1 MITQFYTSAAVCF
14 YLLLTIR
21 IFGIRGNPLFWW
33 LSYGRNNEEI
43 VHRVVRGHGNFVE
56 YAPLFFIMLFLLEYM
71 KTPAITLHILATIFL
86 IGRLSHGLLFS
97 FLTRKSIV
105 LRTIGMLG
113 TLIAL
118 FLVAL
123 INFAHYLASFNL
135 IFANAILKALP

>member
-33 LSYGRNNEEI
+33 LSYGSNNEEI

-113 TLIAL
+113 T
-118 FLVAL
+118 
-123 INFAHYLASFNL
+123 
-135 IFANAILKALP
+135 

>member
-33 LSYGRNNEEI
+33 LSYGRNSEEI

-118 FLVAL
+118 FLAAL

-135 IFANAILKALP
+135 IFANVILKALP

>member
-1 MITQFYTSAAVCF
+1 MITQFYISAAVCF

-33 LSYGRNNEEI
+33 LSYGNNNEEI

-56 YAPLFFIMLFLLEYM
+56 YVPLFFIMLFLLEYM
-71 KTPAITLHILATIFL
+71 KTPANTLHILATIFL
-86 IGRLSHGLLFS
+86 IGRLSHGILFS

-118 FLVAL
+118 FLAAL
-123 INFAHYLASFNL
+123 INFVHYLASFNL
-135 IFANAILKALP
+135 SLANVILKALP